1 LQSFSAPQ
9 HPELRIGLPKADGH
23 VLHNR
28 TVTHCCIGVGCAL
41 HELLNGLRVRSAP
54 AVAQAGGGWRALID
68 ERQRPI
74 VALGAGA
81 LSAWPWTATDGSD
94 GLEAAFASPALLIE
108 FVESLAALFLSQ
120 AEELVLATVLLERL
134 IRTGRA
140 CIRPH
145 TVRVLVLT
153 VLLVAHKVVHDGAV
167 ILGHFYDAA
176 KPYFPLLSQERME
189 ALELGALKA
198 LDWNIPS
205 LVDYQD
211 YTNAL
216 FRIADVYRTSRGD
229 HVQPSGTPVPDI
241 FGGLA
246 VVAK

>member
-1 LQSFSAPQ
+1 
-9 HPELRIGLPKADGH
+9 
-23 VLHNR
+23 
-28 TVTHCCIGVGCAL
+28 
-41 HELLNGLRVRSAP
+41 VRSAP

-108 FVESLAALFLSQ
+108 FVESQ